1 MEQSKRLAYSILV
14 SRFFLSLFISALIL
28 VQPCSGM
35 SSEVKEKTLSLDNCI
50 EIALNNATSAKKA
63 KLNLKLQ
70 GSDVLRSYGNFLPK
84 ISVSATYT
92 PYSLSQTY
100 AQYYLDVPP
109 FKIRSESGSV
119 NMTLTT
125 SLNLFNGFSDYASLQ
140 SALNKE
146 QAAEYTL
153 SRALQSIVY
162 DVTQYYYQVLMNRE
176 LLDIAKENLLSIKDQ
191 LTLTDRQFQIGLK
204 SRTDL
209 YQQQA
214 AAAESSLSV
223 IQAQT
228 RMQRSSLE
236 LLRRLQI
243 DPRTKITL
251 DSNPKELNR
260 ARSSKPDIDSL
271 ATIALERRSD
281 LKSKELETRAAKW
294 QITQSRS
301 AWYPH
306 LVLNANA
313 STAGTD
319 YLRQSYSGY
328 SAEYSYPPVSDQ
340 LRNSIGYSVGLNLSW
355 SIFDG
360 FQTSYNVQSAKVN
373 HLNQRFDYD
382 DLKNNIVLDLQ
393 QAANDYAAAVMQIE
407 TSKVSLTASSS
418 AFEDIKR
425 KYELGATGFVELSTA
440 RAALFNARSNNSQ
453 ATYNLALQKSVLD
466 FATGTIPYT
475 IDTKIQ

>member
-1 MEQSKRLAYSILV
+1 MV
-14 SRFFLSLFISALIL
+14 SRFFLFLIISALFL
-28 VQPCSGM
+28 AQPCSGVG
-35 SSEVKEKTLSLDNCI
+35 SEVKERTLSLSDCI
-50 EIALNNATSAKKA
+50 ELALNNATTAKKA
-63 KLNLKLQ
+63 KANLKLQ

-84 ISVSATYT
+84 VSVSATYT
-92 PYSLSQTY
+92 PSSLSQSY
-100 AQYYLDVPP
+100 VQYYPDAPP
-109 FKIRSESGSV
+109 LKIKSESGSA
-119 NMTLTT
+119 NLALTT

-146 QAAEYTL
+146 QAAGYTI
-153 SRALQSIVY
+153 SRALQTIVY

-176 LLDIAKENLLSIKDQ
+176 LLDIAKENLLSIKNQ

-209 YQQQA
+209 FQQQA
-214 AAAESSLSV
+214 AAAESSMTV
-223 IQAQT
+223 IQAET
-228 RMQRSSLE
+228 RMQRSTLE

-243 DPRTKITL
+243 DPRTRITL

-260 ARSSKPDIDSL
+260 ALSSKPDIDAL
-271 ATIALERRSD
+271 VTIALERRSD

-306 LVLNANA
+306 LALNANA

-319 YLRQSYSGY
+319 YLRQSYSG
-328 SAEYSYPPVSDQ
+328 STIEYSYPSVSDQ

-373 HLNQRFDYD
+373 HLNQKFDYD
-382 DLKNNIVLDLQ
+382 DLKNNIALDLQ
-393 QAANDYAAAVMQIE
+393 QAANDYASALMQIE

-440 RAALFNARSNNSQ
+440 RASLFNARSNLSQ
-453 ATYNLALQKSVLD
+453 ATYNLALQKNVLD
-466 FATGTIPYT
+466 YATGTIPIT

>member
-1 MEQSKRLAYSILV
+1 
-14 SRFFLSLFISALIL
+14 
-28 VQPCSGM
+28 
-35 SSEVKEKTLSLDNCI
+35 VKAKTLSLENCI

-63 KLNLKLQ
+63 KSNLKLQ
-70 GSDVLRSYGNFLPK
+70 GSDVLRSYGSFLPK

-92 PYSLSQTY
+92 PYTLSQSY

-109 FKIRSESGSV
+109 FKIKSESGSV
-119 NMTLTT
+119 NLTLTT

-146 QAAEYTL
+146 QAAGYTL
-153 SRALQSIVY
+153 SRALQSVVY

-191 LTLTDRQFQIGLK
+191 LTLTDRQYQIGIK

-209 YQQQA
+209 FQQQA

-223 IQAQT
+223 IQAET
-228 RMQRSSLE
+228 RMQRSTLE

-243 DPRTKITL
+243 DPLTKITL

-260 ARSSKPDIDSL
+260 AFSSKPDIDSL
-271 ATIALERRSD
+271 VTIALERRSD

-306 LVLNANA
+306 LALNVNA

-319 YLRQSYSGY
+319 FLRQSYSGY

-373 HLNQRFDYD
+373 HLNQKLDFD
-382 DLKNNIVLDLQ
+382 DLKNNIVIDLQ
-393 QAANDYAAAVMQIE
+393 LATNDYAAALMQIE
-407 TSKVSLTASSS
+407 KSKASLTASSS

-425 KYELGATGFVELSTA
+425 KYELGATGFVELSSV
-440 RAALFNARSNNSQ
+440 RASLFNARSNLAQ

-466 FATGTIPYT
+466 YATGTIP
-475 IDTKIQ
+475 IP

>member
-1 MEQSKRLAYSILV
+1 M
-14 SRFFLSLFISALIL
+14 
-28 VQPCSGM
+28 
-35 SSEVKEKTLSLDNCI
+35 KERTLSLSDCI
-50 EIALNNATSAKKA
+50 ELALNNATTAKKA
-63 KLNLKLQ
+63 KANLKLQ

-84 ISVSATYT
+84 VSVSATYT
-92 PYSLSQTY
+92 PSSLSQSY
-100 AQYYLDVPP
+100 VQYYPDAPP
-109 FKIRSESGSV
+109 LKIKSESGSA
-119 NMTLTT
+119 NLALTT

-146 QAAEYTL
+146 QAAGYTL
-153 SRALQSIVY
+153 SRALQTIVY

-176 LLDIAKENLLSIKDQ
+176 LLDIAKENLLSIKNQ

-209 YQQQA
+209 FQQQA
-214 AAAESSLSV
+214 AAAESSMTV
-223 IQAQT
+223 IQAET
-228 RMQRSSLE
+228 RMQRSTLE

-243 DPRTKITL
+243 DPRTRITL

-260 ARSSKPDIDSL
+260 ALSSKPDIDAL
-271 ATIALERRSD
+271 VTIALERRSD

-306 LVLNANA
+306 LALNANA

-319 YLRQSYSGY
+319 YLRQSYSG
-328 SAEYSYPPVSDQ
+328 STIDYSYPSVSDQ

-373 HLNQRFDYD
+373 HLNQKFDYD
-382 DLKNNIVLDLQ
+382 DLKNNIALDLQ
-393 QAANDYAAAVMQIE
+393 QAANDYASALMQIE

-440 RAALFNARSNNSQ
+440 RASLFNARSNLSQ
-453 ATYNLALQKSVLD
+453 ATYNLALQKNVLD
-466 FATGTIPYT
+466 YATGTIPIT

>member
-1 MEQSKRLAYSILV
+1 MGAEVKGRN
-14 SRFFLSLFISALIL
+14 LSLA
-28 VQPCSGM
+28 
-35 SSEVKEKTLSLDNCI
+35 NCI

-63 KLNLKLQ
+63 KSNLKLQ

-84 ISVSATYT
+84 ISFSTTYT

-109 FKIRSESGSV
+109 FKIKSESGSV
-119 NMTLTT
+119 NLTLTT

-153 SRALQSIVY
+153 SRALQTIVY

-223 IQAQT
+223 IQAET
-228 RMQRSSLE
+228 RMQRSTLE

-243 DPRTKITL
+243 DPLTKITL
-251 DSNPKELNR
+251 DPSSDELNR
-260 ARSSKPDIDSL
+260 ALSSKPDIDSL
-271 ATIALERRSD
+271 VTIALERRSD
-281 LKSKELETRAAKW
+281 LKSKELETKAAKW

-306 LVLNANA
+306 LALNANA

-360 FQTSYNVQSAKVN
+360 FQTSYTVQSAKVN
-373 HLNQRFDYD
+373 HLNQKLDFD

-393 QAANDYAAAVMQIE
+393 LATNDYTSALMQIE
-407 TSKVSLTASSS
+407 KSKASLTASSS

-440 RAALFNARSNNSQ
+440 RASLFNARSNLSQ

-466 FATGTIPYT
+466 YATGTIP
-475 IDTKIQ
+475 IP

>member
-1 MEQSKRLAYSILV
+1 MV
-14 SRFFLSLFISALIL
+14 SRFFLFLIISALFL
-28 VQPCSGM
+28 AQPCSGVG
-35 SSEVKEKTLSLDNCI
+35 SEVKERTLSLSDCI
-50 EIALNNATSAKKA
+50 ELALNNATTAKKA
-63 KLNLKLQ
+63 KANLKLQ

-84 ISVSATYT
+84 VSVSATYT
-92 PYSLSQTY
+92 PSSLSQSY
-100 AQYYLDVPP
+100 VQYYLNAPP
-109 FKIRSESGSV
+109 LKIKSESGTV
-119 NMTLTT
+119 NLTLTT
-125 SLNLFNGFSDYASLQ
+125 SLNLFNGFSDFASLQ

-146 QAAEYTL
+146 EAAGYTL
-153 SRALQSIVY
+153 SRALQTIVY

-176 LLDIAKENLLSIKDQ
+176 LLDIAKENLLSIKNQ
-191 LTLTDRQFQIGLK
+191 LTLTDRQYQIGLK

-209 YQQQA
+209 FQQQA

-223 IQAQT
+223 IQAET
-228 RMQRSSLE
+228 RMQRSTLE

-243 DPRTKITL
+243 DPRTRITL
-251 DSNPKELNR
+251 DSNPKELNS
-260 ARSSKPDIDSL
+260 ALSSKPDIDAL
-271 ATIALERRSD
+271 VTIALEQRSD

-306 LVLNANA
+306 LALNANA

-319 YLRQSYSGY
+319 FLRQSYSGY
-328 SAEYSYPPVSDQ
+328 SIDYSYPPVSDQ

-373 HLNQRFDYD
+373 HLNQKFDYD
-382 DLKNNIVLDLQ
+382 DLKNNIALDLQ
-393 QAANDYAAAVMQIE
+393 QAANDYASALMQIE
-407 TSKVSLTASSS
+407 TSKVSLTASNS

-425 KYELGATGFVELSTA
+425 KYELGAAGFVELSTA
-440 RAALFNARSNNSQ
+440 RASLFNARSNLSQ
-453 ATYNLALQKSVLD
+453 ATYNLALQKNVLD
-466 FATGTIPYT
+466 YATGTIPIT

>member
-1 MEQSKRLAYSILV
+1 LV
-14 SRFFLSLFISALIL
+14 SRFFLFLFIYALFL
-28 VQPCSGM
+28 AQPCSGVG
-35 SSEVKEKTLSLDNCI
+35 SEVKERTLSLANCI
-50 EIALNNATSAKKA
+50 ELALNNATSAKKA
-63 KLNLKLQ
+63 KSNLKLQ

-84 ISVSATYT
+84 VSVSATYT
-92 PYSLSQTY
+92 PSSLSQSY
-100 AQYYLDVPP
+100 VQYYPDAPP
-109 FKIRSESGSV
+109 LKIKSESGSV
-119 NMTLTT
+119 NLALTT

-146 QAAEYTL
+146 QAAGYTL
-153 SRALQSIVY
+153 SRALQTIVY

-176 LLDIAKENLLSIKDQ
+176 LLDIAKENLLSIKNQ

-223 IQAQT
+223 IQAET
-228 RMQRSSLE
+228 RMQRSTLE

-243 DPRTKITL
+243 DPRTRITL

-260 ARSSKPDIDSL
+260 ALSSKPDIDAL
-271 ATIALERRSD
+271 VTIALERRSD

-306 LVLNANA
+306 LALNANA

-319 YLRQSYSGY
+319 YLRQSYSG
-328 SAEYSYPPVSDQ
+328 SSIEYSYPSVSDQ

-373 HLNQRFDYD
+373 HLNQKFDYD
-382 DLKNNIVLDLQ
+382 DLKNNIALDLQ
-393 QAANDYAAAVMQIE
+393 QAANDYASALMQIE

-440 RAALFNARSNNSQ
+440 RASLFNARSNLSQ
-453 ATYNLALQKSVLD
+453 ATYNLALQKNVLD
-466 FATGTIPYT
+466 YATGTIPIT